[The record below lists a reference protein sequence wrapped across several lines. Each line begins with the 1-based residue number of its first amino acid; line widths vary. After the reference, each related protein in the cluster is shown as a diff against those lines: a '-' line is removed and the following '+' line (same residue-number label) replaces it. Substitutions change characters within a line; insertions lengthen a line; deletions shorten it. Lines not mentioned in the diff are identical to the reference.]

1 MTEHFVKNFAR
12 AALFIVYAWFGA
24 LKLFDASPA
33 NPLVASLLEK
43 TLPFI
48 SFGQFI
54 ILLGVFEIVIGA
66 LFLLP
71 RLKRVTAVLFGVH
84 MVMTTAPL
92 ILLPALAWQ
101 SWFVPSLEG
110 QYMIKN
116 IVLLAL
122 ALTVLT
128 TPSRQ

>member
-1 MTEHFVKNFAR
+1 MTERFIKNCAR

-43 TLPFI
+43 TVPFI

-54 ILLGVFEIVIGA
+54 VLLGVFEIVIGV

-71 RLKRVTAVLFGVH
+71 RCKRITAVLFSLH
-84 MVMTTAPL
+84 MVMTTMPL
-92 ILLPALAWQ
+92 LVLPAVAWQ
-101 SWFVPSLEG
+101 G
-110 QYMIKN
+110 
-116 IVLLAL
+116 
-122 ALTVLT
+122 
-128 TPSRQ
+128 